1 MTSKYS
7 VPKYDSFFFIWQIF
21 YQKMAL
27 LTGLCLL
34 NEKSS
39 IPFSQIVT
47 LSRVWNYWAFRLYYY
62 SNAYYFST
70 FGDVNLALKWFKK
83 KSNARCLKNV
93 TGLIKFEKVVKLD
106 IFEWFSNTAASGLN
120 NICLWQIMPLESD
133 RHVWIT
139 AW

>member
-1 MTSKYS
+1 
-7 VPKYDSFFFIWQIF
+7 
-21 YQKMAL
+21 MAL

-93 TGLIKFEKVVKLD
+93 TGLINFEKDLKWD